1 MPIPDIRRRSGSLL
15 LALAAGHIVL
25 ISAQVNTRSGV
36 PVLQAFVFGVFAE
49 VQRGTAAVVG
59 GVRRTWEEYAALKD
73 VHADNLALQQQIREL
88 QVAMQRERA
97 MAAEA
102 ESLRRMLD
110 LRDRSEVPTLAAEVI
125 GTSPAADF
133 RSVTIDRGSRDRVK
147 TDMAVISPAGAVGRV
162 VMLSPHAAKVQL
174 LTDRNA
180 AVAVMVGETRAQAI
194 AMGTGESLLKLE
206 YLSGSASIQTGDAV
220 VTSGIDGIYPEGFVV
235 GRVEQIDRAG
245 GLFRSV
251 RVRPAVDFS
260 ALEFVLVVTAPAF
273 VGPRAPD
280 VGEPDSAAGQRRG
293 FVEPD
298 SAAGQRRGFVEAGGA
313 GARR

>member
-59 GVRRTWEEYAALKD
+59 GVRRTWDEYAALKG
-73 VHADNLALQQQIREL
+73 VHADNLALKQQIREL
-88 QVAMQRERA
+88 QVSMQRERA
-97 MAAEA
+97 LAGEA
-102 ESLRRMLD
+102 VSLRQLLE
-110 LRDRSEVPTLAAEVI
+110 LRDHSQMPTLAAEVI

-133 RSVTIDRGSRDRVK
+133 RSVTIDRGASDRVK

-162 VMLSPHAAKVQL
+162 VMASPHAAKVQL
-174 LTDRNA
+174 LIDRDA

-194 AMGTGESLLKLE
+194 AMGTGGSLLKLE
-206 YLSGSASIQTGDAV
+206 YLSGSAKIQTGDVV
-220 VTSGIDGIYPEGFVV
+220 VTSGIDAVYPEGFVV
-235 GRVEQIDRAG
+235 GRVEQIELAG
-245 GLFRSV
+245 GLYRSV
-251 RVRPAVDFS
+251 RIRPAVDFS
-260 ALEFVLVVTAPAF
+260 ALEHVLVVTGPAF

-280 VGEPDSAAGQRRG
+280 FGESSPAGKR
-293 FVEPD
+293 P
-298 SAAGQRRGFVEAGGA
+298 
-313 GARR
+313 

>member
-1 MPIPDIRRRSGSLL
+1 MAIPDIRRRSGSLL

-59 GVRRTWEEYAALKD
+59 SVRRTWDEYVALKN
-73 VHADNLALQQQIREL
+73 VHADNLALEQQIREL
-88 QVAMQRERA
+88 QVASQRERA
-97 MAAEA
+97 LVAEA
-102 ESLRRMLD
+102 EGLRRLLD
-110 LRDRSEVPTLAAEVI
+110 LRDRTEMPTRAAEVI
-125 GTSPAADF
+125 GTSSAADI
-133 RSVTIDRGSRDRVK
+133 RSVIIDRGKEDGVQ

-162 VMLSPHAAKVQL
+162 VMVSPHAAKVQL
-174 LTDRNA
+174 LVDRNA

-194 AMGTGESLLKLE
+194 AMGTGESLVSLD
-206 YLSGSASIQTGDAV
+206 YLSGSAKIQTGDLV

-235 GRVEQIDRAG
+235 GRVEHIELAG

-260 ALEFVLVVTAPAF
+260 VLERVLVVLGGPA
-273 VGPRAPD
+273 
-280 VGEPDSAAGQRRG
+280 AAAAASPPGVRR
-293 FVEPD
+293 
-298 SAAGQRRGFVEAGGA
+298 
-313 GARR
+313 